1 MDTAMLRE
9 QLEKDVNGICFA
21 GGRRAGSEGS
31 GKAREYLLGRMRGL
45 GLVPYGGHKDMDLPY
60 RTSGGMIFHNLVGVL
75 KGKNPKLAPVLIG
88 AHYDSPIDAPCADD
102 NAAAVAIAM
111 STVERLKA
119 KDTDRDFVLA
129 IFDAEEPPHFCNSA
143 MGSIRFF
150 KDAADNRGFNAAIIM
165 DLVGHDVP
173 APGGLPRK
181 IADTVRSLLFM
192 TGAESAPGLA
202 DIVGKTR
209 IPEGLG
215 VIAALNSY
223 VGDMSDHHIF
233 RVNRVPYLFLSCGHW
248 PHYHMKTDTV
258 EKLNFSKISLI
269 CEYLVALSSELAR
282 KDVQK
287 SGDDA
292 DTIKFEIG
300 TVEKALGK
308 NYKSLLDAIGVGLLK
323 GRKDMDRF
331 ADVLRGFGI

>member
-1 MDTAMLRE
+1 MDTAMIRE
-9 QLEKDVNGICFA
+9 QLGKDVNGICFA

-31 GKAREYLLGRMRGL
+31 GKAREYLLGRMREL
-45 GLVPYGGHKDMDLPY
+45 GLVPYGGH
-60 RTSGGMIFHNLVGVL
+60 
-75 KGKNPKLAPVLIG
+75 
-88 AHYDSPIDAPCADD
+88 
-102 NAAAVAIAM
+102 
-111 STVERLKA
+111 
-119 KDTDRDFVLA
+119 
-129 IFDAEEPPHFCNSA
+129 
-143 MGSIRFF
+143 
-150 KDAADNRGFNAAIIM
+150 M

-173 APGGLPRK
+173 APGGLHRE
-181 IADTVRSLLFM
+181 IAETIRRLLFM

-269 CEYLVALSSELAR
+269 CEYLVALSSELAG

-308 NYKSLLDAIGVGLLK
+308 NYKSLLEAIGVGLLK